1 MTSQG
6 EKRKDQMIDALKSK
20 YSDFSGRASKIV
32 ANYTLEREKRSD
44 QEFLP
49 AAISILETPP
59 SPVNIAMLRVICGLV
74 TFALMWMFF
83 GHIDILAIAQGKVQP
98 SGRVKTIQ
106 PLEPGRVTLI
116 NVHNGQHVSAGAV
129 LLELDPA
136 EAIADERSSSAS
148 YLAFKAEAMRRRASL
163 EGVSNL
169 AAEALPKI
177 KWPDEI
183 PENIRDRED
192 RVLKSDLEQIKSS
205 VQSFEA
211 QIAQKNREEQRLEN
225 QIKSQVMLIDTL
237 KQRVMMRKGL
247 LARGSTSKAAV
258 IDAMETLQTQETALA
273 GQKGQL
279 EEANAS
285 ILVLQKEKKKAIDT
299 FVAENQQKISE
310 VERQADELEQ
320 KTAKAH
326 VKTDHMT
333 LTSPI
338 SGMVLGLTVTTKNQ
352 VVQSGEE
359 IMRIVPDDASLEIEA
374 YVENKDIG
382 FVKVD
387 QEAIIKVESFPFTR
401 FGTIDGVVTHV
412 SHDAIPEPDA
422 INSEGMPTKSKKE
435 SFFGGGQRTQNLVF
449 QILLKTKH
457 DYIVVE
463 GVKIPLTSGMAVT
476 AEIKTGKRRIID
488 YIFSPLVEVASRA
501 MRER

>member
-1 MTSQG
+1 MAS
-6 EKRKDQMIDALKSK
+6 EADKRKDQMIDALKSK
-20 YSDFSGRASKIV
+20 YTDFTERSSKLL
-32 ANYTLEREKRSD
+32 AKYTLEKEKRSD

-59 SPVNIAMLRVICGLV
+59 SPINIAMLRVICAMV
-74 TFALMWMFF
+74 AFALMWMFF

-106 PLEPGRVTLI
+106 PLEPGRVTSI
-116 NVHNGQHVSAGAV
+116 NIRNGQHVKVGEV
-129 LLELDPA
+129 LVELDPA
-136 EAIADERSSSAS
+136 EAIADERSSSTS
-148 YLAFKAEAMRRRASL
+148 YLAYQAEIMRRRASL
-163 EGVSNL
+163 EGAKNL
-169 AAEALPKI
+169 AAEDPPKI
-177 KWPDEI
+177 KWPDAI
-183 PENIRDRED
+183 PQNIRDRED

-211 QIAQKNREEQRLEN
+211 QIGQKEREEKRLEG
-225 QIKSQVMLIDTL
+225 QIQSQGMLIDTL
-237 KQRVMMRKGL
+237 KQRVTMRKGL

-258 IDAMETLQTQETALA
+258 IDAMETLQTQETTLA
-273 GQKGQL
+273 GQMGQL
-279 EEANAS
+279 EEARAA
-285 ILVLQKEKKKAIDT
+285 IVVLQKDKKKAIDT
-299 FVAENQQKISE
+299 FIAENQQKISE
-310 VERQADELEQ
+310 AERQADELEQ

-333 LTSPI
+333 LTAPI
-338 SGMVLGLTVTTKNQ
+338 AGMVLGLTVTTKNQ
-352 VVQSGEE
+352 VLQSGEE

-382 FVKVD
+382 FVKVG

-401 FGTIDGVVTHV
+401 FGTIDGYVTHV

-422 INSEGMPTKSKKE
+422 TNAEGMPTKSKKD
-435 SFFGGGQRTQNLVF
+435 SFFGGAQRTQNLVF
-449 QILLKTKH
+449 QVLLKTKQ
-457 DYIVVE
+457 DYMAVE

-476 AEIKTGKRRIID
+476 AEIKTGKRRIIE

-501 MRER
+501 MKER

>member
-1 MTSQG
+1 MSPDANN
-6 EKRKDQMIDALKSK
+6 RKNQLIDTFKSK
-20 YSDFSGRASKIV
+20 FVDLTERLSKIV
-32 ANYTLEREKRSD
+32 ANYALEKEKRSD

-49 AAISILETPP
+49 AAIAILETPP
-59 SPVNIAMLRVICGLV
+59 SPINIAILRVICGLV
-74 TFALMWMFF
+74 AFTLIWMFF

-106 PLEPGRVTLI
+106 PLEPGRVTSI
-116 NVHNGQHVSAGAV
+116 NVHNGQHVKAGED
-129 LLELDPA
+129 LIELDSA
-136 EAIADERSSSAS
+136 EAMADERSSTTN

-163 EGVSNL
+163 EGAANL
-169 AAEALPKI
+169 SAEEIPKI
-177 KWPDEI
+177 KWQEDI
-183 PENIRDRED
+183 PQNIRDREY

-211 QIAQKNREEQRLEN
+211 QINQKEREEKRLEG
-225 QIKSQVMLIDTL
+225 QVQSQSMLIDTL
-237 KQRVMMRKGL
+237 KQRVTMRKGL

-279 EEANAS
+279 EEARAA
-285 ILVLQKEKKKAIDT
+285 IVVLHKDKKKAIDT
-299 FVAENQQKISE
+299 FIAENQQKISE
-310 VERQADELEQ
+310 AERQADELEQ

-333 LTSPI
+333 LTAPI

-352 VVQSGEE
+352 VLQSGEE

-382 FVKVD
+382 FVKVG

-401 FGTIDGVVTHV
+401 FGTLDGVVTHV

-422 INSEGMPTKSKKE
+422 TNAEGMPTKSKKD
-435 SFFGGGQRTQNLVF
+435 SFFGGAQRTQNLVF
-449 QILLKTKH
+449 QVLLKTNQ
-457 DYIVVE
+457 DYMAVE
-463 GVKIPLTSGMAVT
+463 GVRIPLTSGMAVT

-488 YIFSPLVEVASRA
+488 YIFSPLVEISSRA
-501 MRER
+501 LKER